1 MKDAKPKLLDLEE
14 VIEQPDMAEIELKQS
29 DTYIKKLIQKA
40 QLDSELQNIQEY
52 QEKINFWHFRAYRK
66 VIELN
71 KRETH
76 DGTFSKQ

>member
-40 QLDSELQNIQEY
+40 QLDSELQNVQEY
-52 QEKINFWHFRAYRK
+52 IRK
-66 VIELN
+66 
-71 KRETH
+71 K
-76 DGTFSKQ
+76 